1 LSRSLCGLF
10 FLRLIGSAEAQ
21 PVKVGQEFQGGIV
34 FFVDSTGRHGL
45 IAAPYDIG
53 TYPLIYRTEWEVKGA
68 SGIDIGTGRQNT
80 VNLLKYCTF
89 DGQTAPFYCT
99 TFNNDGYK
107 DWFLPSIDELEIL
120 FRADTNI
127 GGFKRG
133 YYWSSTV
140 AAQFYGWA
148 ESYYEGGTRML
159 SPYAKLNVR
168 PIRAF

>member
-1 LSRSLCGLF
+1 MNCFVKTLLSRSLCGLF

-80 VNLLKYCTF
+80 VN
-89 DGQTAPFYCT
+89 
-99 TFNNDGYK
+99 NDGYK